1 MSIQGD
7 EQDPKRLMEK
17 VPQEPITADNPS
29 EDEGR
34 RAFQRWTSM
43 IGTCRCGS
51 PFLRLFDDLGCVGCG
66 RQCCWGCAVVIEAVA
81 YCVCC
86 AEVLLED
93 SPSSAEGVVRPA
105 RRESHFRIHAA
116 HPDDGRRL
124 ERLHVLVAPG
134 QGDVRPVS
142 PRDNEGRPVHDNIR
156 DVMSPRPK
164 TLDADQTVAAAAQLM
179 RGADIGDVL
188 VVKSDDRLHGILTD
202 RDIVVRVLAEG
213 LDPDQTRVGDICS
226 RVLTTVSPDDAVS
239 HAVRVMRERAIR
251 RLPVE
256 AGGRV
261 IGMLTIGDIA
271 GECDVG
277 SVLADIS
284 AAPPNT

>member
-1 MSIQGD
+1 
-7 EQDPKRLMEK
+7 
-17 VPQEPITADNPS
+17 
-29 EDEGR
+29 
-34 RAFQRWTSM
+34 M

-81 YCVCC
+81 YCVRC
-86 AEVLLED
+86 AEVLLEV
-93 SPSSAEGVVRPA
+93 SPPSGEGVVHPA
-105 RRESHFRIHAA
+105 RREPHFSKRAA
-116 HPDDGRRL
+116 HPDDERQL
-124 ERLHVLVAPG
+124 ERIPVLLAPG
-134 QGDVRPVS
+134 QGDVHPVS
-142 PRDNEGRPVHDNIR
+142 PRDNEGLPVRDNIR
-156 DVMSPRPK
+156 DVMSSRPK

-202 RDIVVRVLAEG
+202 RDIVVRVLGEG
-213 LDPDQTRVGDICS
+213 LDPNQTRVGDICS
-226 RVLTTVSPDDAVS
+226 RVLTTVSPDDGVS
-239 HAVRVMRERAIR
+239 HAVRVMREKAIR

-271 GECDVG
+271 VKRDVG

>member
-1 MSIQGD
+1 MSLPDDG
-7 EQDPKRLMEK
+7 QDPNRLGEK
-17 VPQEPITADNPS
+17 A
-29 EDEGR
+29 
-34 RAFQRWTSM
+34 
-43 IGTCRCGS
+43 GTCRCGS
-51 PFLRLFDDLGCVGCG
+51 PFLRLFDDLGCVDCG

-81 YCVCC
+81 YCMRCGE
-86 AEVLLED
+86 ALLEV
-93 SPSSAEGVVRPA
+93 SPSSAEGAVRPA
-105 RRESHFRIHAA
+105 RRGPHFRIYAA

-124 ERLHVLVAPG
+124 ERRHVLVATG
-134 QGDVRPVS
+134 HVRPVS
-142 PRDNEGRPVHDNIR
+142 PRDNEGLPVHDSVC
-156 DVMSPRPK
+156 DVMSSRPK

-213 LDPDQTRVGDICS
+213 LDPNQTRVGDICS
-226 RVLTTVSPDDAVS
+226 RVLTTVSPDDGVS
-239 HAVRVMRERAIR
+239 HAVRVMREKAIR

-271 GECDVG
+271 VQRDVG

>member
-1 MSIQGD
+1 M
-7 EQDPKRLMEK
+7 
-17 VPQEPITADNPS
+17 T
-29 EDEGR
+29 
-34 RAFQRWTSM
+34 
-43 IGTCRCGS
+43 GTCRCGI
-51 PFLRLFDDLGCVGCG
+51 PFLRLFDDLGCVSCG

-81 YCVCC
+81 YCVRC
-86 AEVLLED
+86 AEVLLEV
-93 SPSSAEGVVRPA
+93 SPS
-105 RRESHFRIHAA
+105 A

-124 ERLHVLVAPG
+124 ERRHVLVATG
-134 QGDVRPVS
+134 QGVRPVS
-142 PRDNEGRPVHDNIR
+142 PRDNEGLPVHENIR
-156 DVMSPRPK
+156 DVMSSRPK

-179 RGADIGDVL
+179 RRADIGDVL
-188 VVKSDDRLHGILTD
+188 VVKSDDRLHGIVTD

-213 LDPDQTRVGDICS
+213 LDPNQTRVGDICS
-226 RVLTTVSPDDAVS
+226 RVLTTVSPDDGVS
-239 HAVRVMRERAIR
+239 HAVRVMREKAIR

-271 GECDVG
+271 VERDVG

>member
-1 MSIQGD
+1 M
-7 EQDPKRLMEK
+7 
-17 VPQEPITADNPS
+17 T
-29 EDEGR
+29 
-34 RAFQRWTSM
+34 
-43 IGTCRCGS
+43 TCRCGS

-81 YCVCC
+81 YCVRC
-86 AEVLLED
+86 ADVLLEV
-93 SPSSAEGVVRPA
+93 SPSPAE
-105 RRESHFRIHAA
+105 
-116 HPDDGRRL
+116 
-124 ERLHVLVAPG
+124 
-134 QGDVRPVS
+134 
-142 PRDNEGRPVHDNIR
+142 EGLPVHDNIR
-156 DVMSPRPK
+156 DVMSSRPK
-164 TLDADQTVAAAAQLM
+164 TLDADQTVVAAAQLM

-213 LDPDQTRVGDICS
+213 LDPNQTRVGDICS
-226 RVLTTVSPDDAVS
+226 RVLTTVSPDDGVS
-239 HAVRVMRERAIR
+239 HAVRVMREKAIR

-271 GECDVG
+271 VERDVG

>member
-1 MSIQGD
+1 M
-7 EQDPKRLMEK
+7 R
-17 VPQEPITADNPS
+17 
-29 EDEGR
+29 
-34 RAFQRWTSM
+34 
-43 IGTCRCGS
+43 
-51 PFLRLFDDLGCVGCG
+51 
-66 RQCCWGCAVVIEAVA
+66 
-81 YCVCC
+81 C
-86 AEVLLED
+86 AEVLREV
-93 SPSSAEGVVRPA
+93 SPSSAEGVVRSA
-105 RRESHFRIHAA
+105 RHDPHFRKRAA
-116 HPDDGRRL
+116 HPDDGRQL
-124 ERLHVLVAPG
+124 ERTQVLLAPG

-142 PRDNEGRPVHDNIR
+142 PRDNEGLPVHDNIR

-164 TLDADQTVAAAAQLM
+164 TLDADQTVAAAQLM
-179 RGADIGDVL
+179 SGADIGDVL

-226 RVLTTVSPDDAVS
+226 RVPTTVSPDDGVS
-239 HAVRVMRERAIR
+239 HAVRVMREKAIR

-271 GECDVG
+271 VERDVG

>member
-1 MSIQGD
+1 M
-7 EQDPKRLMEK
+7 
-17 VPQEPITADNPS
+17 
-29 EDEGR
+29 
-34 RAFQRWTSM
+34 
-43 IGTCRCGS
+43 
-51 PFLRLFDDLGCVGCG
+51 
-66 RQCCWGCAVVIEAVA
+66 
-81 YCVCC
+81 
-86 AEVLLED
+86 
-93 SPSSAEGVVRPA
+93 
-105 RRESHFRIHAA
+105 
-116 HPDDGRRL
+116 
-124 ERLHVLVAPG
+124 
-134 QGDVRPVS
+134 
-142 PRDNEGRPVHDNIR
+142 HDNVC
-156 DVMSPRPK
+156 DVMSSRPK

-213 LDPDQTRVGDICS
+213 LDPNQTRVGDICS
-226 RVLTTVSPDDAVS
+226 RVLTTVSPDDGVS
-239 HAVRVMRERAIR
+239 HAVRVMREKAIR

-271 GECDVG
+271 VERDVG

>member
-1 MSIQGD
+1 
-7 EQDPKRLMEK
+7 
-17 VPQEPITADNPS
+17 
-29 EDEGR
+29 
-34 RAFQRWTSM
+34 M

-81 YCVCC
+81 YCMRCGE
-86 AEVLLED
+86 ALLEV
-93 SPSSAEGVVRPA
+93 SPSSAEGAVRPA
-105 RRESHFRIHAA
+105 RREPPFRIHA
-116 HPDDGRRL
+116 DDRRWL
-124 ERLHVLVAPG
+124 ERRHVLVATG
-134 QGDVRPVS
+134 QGDVRPAS
-142 PRDNEGRPVHDNIR
+142 SRDNEGLPVHDNIR
-156 DVMSPRPK
+156 DVMSSRPK

-213 LDPDQTRVGDICS
+213 LDPNQTRVGDICS
-226 RVLTTVSPDDAVS
+226 RVLTTVSPDDGVS
-239 HAVRVMRERAIR
+239 HAVRVMREKAIR

-271 GECDVG
+271 VERDVG

>member
-1 MSIQGD
+1 MKG
-7 EQDPKRLMEK
+7 
-17 VPQEPITADNPS
+17 A
-29 EDEGR
+29 
-34 RAFQRWTSM
+34 
-43 IGTCRCGS
+43 CRCGS
-51 PFLRLFDDLGCVGCG
+51 AFLGLFDDLGCVGCG
-66 RQCCWGCAVVIEAVA
+66 CKWWWCCAVCIEAVA
-81 YCVCC
+81 YCVRC
-86 AEVLLED
+86 AEVLLEV

-105 RRESHFRIHAA
+105 RREPHFRKRDAYA
-116 HPDDGRRL
+116 DDGRRL
-124 ERLHVLVAPG
+124 QRRHVLLAPG

-142 PRDNEGRPVHDNIR
+142 PRDNEGLPVHDNIR

-226 RVLTTVSPDDAVS
+226 RVLTTVSPDDGVS
-239 HAVRVMRERAIR
+239 HAVRVMREKAIR

-256 AGGRV
+256 AGGRG
-261 IGMLTIGDIA
+261 IGMLTLGDIA
-271 GECDVG
+271 VERDVR
-277 SVLADIS
+277 SVLACLPP
-284 AAPPNT
+284 APPKTHAVLPGHSLRPA

>member
-1 MSIQGD
+1 MIAYRGAQ
-7 EQDPKRLMEK
+7 M
-17 VPQEPITADNPS
+17 
-29 EDEGR
+29 
-34 RAFQRWTSM
+34 SM

-66 RQCCWGCAVVIEAVA
+66 RQCCGGCAVVIETAA
-81 YCVCC
+81 YCVRC
-86 AEVLLED
+86 AGVLLEV
-93 SPSSAEGVVRPA
+93 SASSAEGAVRPA
-105 RRESHFRIHAA
+105 RREPHFHAA

-124 ERLHVLVAPG
+124 ER
-134 QGDVRPVS
+134 
-142 PRDNEGRPVHDNIR
+142 RPVHDSIR
-156 DVMSPRPK
+156 DVMSSRPK

-179 RGADIGDVL
+179 RGADIGDVI

-213 LDPDQTRVGDICS
+213 LDPNQTRVGDICS
-226 RVLTTVSPDDAVS
+226 RVLTTVSPDDGVS
-239 HAVRVMRERAIR
+239 HAVRVMREKAIR

-271 GECDVG
+271 VQRDVG